1 MSAKM
6 RLAVWMAW
14 AMAIATL
21 IVLGIEMMRFT
32 AGGG

>member
-14 AMAIATL
+14 TTAIAML

-32 AGGG
+32 ASGG